1 MMVTFKDD
9 FTKSKSPKGK
19 HITNECRIGRNI
31 QCSYALFLER
41 KETHSPGFWYQK
53 KDIKQHLLRTNFLRT
68 KCRPGAQAPEEWEIH
83 VHMDNMSY

>member
-1 MMVTFKDD
+1 MVTFKDD

-19 HITNECRIGRNI
+19 HITNECQIGRNI

-53 KDIKQHLLRTNFLRT
+53 EDIKQHLLRTNFLRT
-68 KCRPGAQAPEEWEIH
+68 KCRPGAPAPEEWEIH
-83 VHMDNMSY
+83 VHMDNMLY